1 MDFDEQESD
10 WFKANVELMISR
22 LKDDERAERGLRIT
36 PAVNTG
42 GSRTSARGKVIA
54 QRMVEAQV
62 QARAGKAAAGDA
74 ATVKAARAG
83 ALRAHTRTHSL
94 TLPGPG
100 EGSERASARVRAYTL
115 YGAGRGC
122 RC

>member
-54 QRMVEAQV
+54 QRFLEARRHV
-62 QARAGKAAAGDA
+62 RGRPRL
-74 ATVKAARAG
+74 AT
-83 ALRAHTRTHSL
+83 LRR
-94 TLPGPG
+94 
-100 EGSERASARVRAYTL
+100 
-115 YGAGRGC
+115 
-122 RC
+122 

>member
-42 GSRTSARGKVIA
+42 GSRTSARGKVVA
-54 QRMVEAQV
+54 QRLLEAQK

-74 ATVKAARAG
+74 ATEKAARAGASRARPHTHSLTLLAKAARAG
-83 ALRAHTRTHSL
+83 AL
-94 TLPGPG
+94 P
-100 EGSERASARVRAYTL
+100 
-115 YGAGRGC
+115 
-122 RC
+122 